1 MSPIYEYECLNCG
14 KLHEIFQW
22 SKKVIELEGHIECI
36 KCGSINL
43 KRREIPSK
51 LGPINPRPDDVM
63 EKIKEVTDKKARK
76 YKDVEPFGER
86 NWDELKK

>member
-1 MSPIYEYECLNCG
+1 MSPLYEYECPSCG
-14 KLHEIFQW
+14 LIKEIYQH
-22 SKKVIELEGHIECI
+22 KNEIEHNLECPQCPRFWLE
-36 KCGSINL
+36 
-43 KRREIPSK
+43 RREIPSK

-86 NWDELKK
+86 IWDEMKK